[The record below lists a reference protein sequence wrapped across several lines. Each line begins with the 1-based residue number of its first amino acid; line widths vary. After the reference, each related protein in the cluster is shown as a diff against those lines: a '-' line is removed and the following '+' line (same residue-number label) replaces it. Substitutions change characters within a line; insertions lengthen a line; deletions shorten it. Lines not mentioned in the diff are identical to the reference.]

1 MLENFVH
8 YFDHIPSLHR
18 TLILAGGISFFWLL
32 EGIMP
37 LFRFSYNKWKHAL
50 VNIFFTLTTVV
61 VNFLFAVLIV
71 KTSDW
76 TTAHRLGLLYLVN
89 MPLWLTMLLGLMLM
103 DLIGA
108 YLIHYIEHKIKWMWK
123 FHMVH
128 HADTHVD
135 TTTANR
141 HHPGESVFRAVFAL
155 LAVFVCGAPVWLVM
169 LYQSMSALLSQFNHA
184 NIRLPRLLDRLIGW
198 VIVSPDM
205 HKVHHHYVR
214 PQTDSNYGN
223 IFSIWDRLFGTYNDT
238 SVDHLHYGLDVL
250 DDTRDEALG
259 YQMNLP
265 FNQKIKTDY

>member
-1 MLENFVH
+1 MLENLVH
-8 YFDHIPSLHR
+8 YFNHIPSLHR
-18 TLILAGGISFFWLL
+18 TLILAGGITFFWLL
-32 EGIMP
+32 EGIIP
-37 LFRFSYNKWKHAL
+37 LFRFSYNKWRHAL

-71 KTSDW
+71 KTSDCA
-76 TTAHRLGLLYLVN
+76 TAHHFGILYLAT
-89 MPLWLTMLLGLMLM
+89 MPLWLTLLLGLLLL

-108 YLIHYIEHKIKWMWK
+108 YWIHYIEHKVKWMWK
-123 FHMVH
+123 FHVVH

-141 HHPGESVFRAVFAL
+141 HHPGESVFRAVFTL

-169 LYQSMSALLSQFNHA
+169 VYQSMSALLSQFNHA
-184 NIRLPRLLDRLIGW
+184 NIRFPRTFNRVLNW

-223 IFSIWDRLFGTYNDT
+223 IFSIWDHLFGTYNNT
-238 SVDHLHYGLDVL
+238 AVDGLHYGLDVL
-250 DDTRDEALG
+250 DEKRDEELS
-259 YQMNLP
+259 YQMGLP